1 MRHEPVVDADLK
13 LSDGRTLAY
22 CIWGDPNGR
31 PMFLFHGSP
40 ASRVFA
46 PNPFTTEEFGVQL
59 ITVDRPGFG
68 RSDPQPGRQ
77 ILDWTADVEALAES
91 LGIQEFS
98 VMGHSSGGP
107 YALACA
113 YAMPDRVKHVALVSC
128 IAPFGEPL
136 PDPLSDNEDQA
147 LTRLARDNP
156 TEAARV
162 LAEAAAWLVETP
174 ERFLDLP
181 RPEPDVRLLEDQGA
195 RSLYLHTVREAVKQ
209 GIGAYAWDG
218 AIERRPWGFALVEI
232 SADIR
237 IFQGEQDAAVP
248 PAEAERLSAALP
260 GSHLRLFPDSGHGLI
275 VARWGAILSEL
286 T

>member
-1 MRHEPVVDADLK
+1 
-13 LSDGRTLAY
+13 
-22 CIWGDPNGR
+22 
-31 PMFLFHGSP
+31 MFLFHGSP

-77 ILDWTADVEALAES
+77 ILDWTADVEALAGS

-128 IAPFGEPL
+128 IAPFGEPF

-147 LTRLARDNP
+147 LTRLAWDNP

-181 RPEPDVRLLEDQGA
+181 RPEPDVRLLGDQGA
-195 RSLYLHTVREAVKQ
+195 RSLYLDTVREAVKQ
-209 GIGAYAWDG
+209 GIDAYAWDG
-218 AIERRPWGFALVEI
+218 VIERRPWGFALVEI
-232 SADIR
+232 SADVW

-260 GSHLRLFPDSGHGLI
+260 GSHLKLFPDAGHGLI
-275 VARWGAILSEL
+275 VAHWGAILSDL

>member
-1 MRHEPVVDADLK
+1 MPYEPVLDADLK
-13 LSDGRTLAY
+13 LDDGRNLAY
-22 CIWGDPNGR
+22 CIWGDPDGR

-46 PNPFTTEEFGVQL
+46 PDPVATADAGVWQ

-77 ILDWTADVEALAES
+77 ILDWPSDVAQLARE
-91 LGIQEFS
+91 LGVEEFD

-113 YAMPDRVKHVALVSC
+113 YAVPDRVKQVALVSC
-128 IAPFGEPL
+128 IAPFGEPF

-147 LTRLARDNP
+147 LTRLAWDNP

-162 LAEAAAWLVETP
+162 IAESAAWLVETP

-181 RPEPDVRLLEDQGA
+181 RPEPDMRLLDDPDI
-195 RSLYLHTVREAVKQ
+195 RSLYLNTVREAVKQ
-209 GIGAYAWDG
+209 GIDAYAWDG
-218 AIERRPWGFALVEI
+218 VLERRPWGFALVEL
-232 SADIR
+232 ATDVW

-260 GSHLRLFPDSGHGLI
+260 GSHLKLFPDAGHGLI
-275 VARWGAILSEL
+275 VAHWGAILNDL

>member
-1 MRHEPVVDADLK
+1 
-13 LSDGRTLAY
+13 
-22 CIWGDPNGR
+22 
-31 PMFLFHGSP
+31 
-40 ASRVFA
+40 
-46 PNPFTTEEFGVQL
+46 
-59 ITVDRPGFG
+59 
-68 RSDPQPGRQ
+68 
-77 ILDWTADVEALAES
+77 
-91 LGIQEFS
+91 
-98 VMGHSSGGP
+98 MGHSSGGP

-113 YAMPDRVKHVALVSC
+113 YSMPDRVKHVALVSC
-128 IAPFGEPL
+128 IAPFGEPF

-209 GIGAYAWDG
+209 GIDAYAWDG
-218 AIERRPWGFALVEI
+218 AIERRPWGFALVKI